1 MALAALAAAMLRGR
15 LGSLA
20 PTLAVTPAIALI
32 GVGLMLA
39 LGFTA
44 GIIPAVNA
52 MRLNI
57 ARALKR
63 A

>member
-1 MALAALAAAMLRGR
+1 VLRGR
-15 LGSLA
+15 LGSLV

-57 ARALKR
+57 ARALNR